1 MNRKYTINAHSLSK
15 RFGRQR
21 LFKDINFTVE
31 TGSSLAVTG
40 PNGSGKSTL
49 VQILAGLQSP
59 TKGRVE
65 IIHNDK
71 ALEKY
76 HLNAHYGFISPLINP
91 YDELTGIENIHFAV
105 KGAPDE
111 EKIKSLLE
119 SFKLYEQRNK
129 SVRYYSS
136 GMKQR
141 LKFIISVINDPP
153 LLFLDEP
160 GTNLDREGKEILA
173 SYIKSVQ
180 DEKLIV
186 MATNEKEEVA
196 LCGGEVRIA

>member
-1 MNRKYTINAHSLSK
+1 MNKKYIIKANSLSK

-21 LFKDINFTVE
+21 LFKEINFRVE
-31 TGSSLAVTG
+31 TGGSLAVTG

-49 VQILAGLQSP
+49 VQILAGLQAP
-59 TKGRVE
+59 TKGKVEFRQNDRV
-65 IIHNDK
+65 
-71 ALEKY
+71 LEKY
-76 HLNAHYGFISPLINP
+76 SLNAHYGFISPLINP
-91 YDELTGIENIHFAV
+91 YDELTGIENIRFSL

-119 SFKLYEQRNK
+119 DFKLFEQRNRI
-129 SVRYYSS
+129 VRHYSS

-153 LLFLDEP
+153 VLFLDEP
-160 GTNLDREGKEILA
+160 GTNLDREGKETIY
-173 SYIKSVQ
+173 SYIKNIRK
-180 DEKLIV
+180 DKLIV
-186 MATNEKEEVA
+186 MATNEKEEVR

>member
-1 MNRKYTINAHSLSK
+1 MNQKYTIKAESVSK

-21 LFKDINFTVE
+21 LFKDINFQVE

-59 TKGRVE
+59 TKGAVE
-65 IIHNDK
+65 FVHNDRV
-71 ALEKY
+71 LEKY
-76 HLNAHYGFISPLINP
+76 HLNSHCGFISPLINP
-91 YDELTGIENIHFAV
+91 YDELTGIENIHFSV
-105 KGAPDE
+105 KGVPDE

-119 SFKLYEQRNK
+119 SFKLSEQRNK
-129 SVRYYSS
+129 SVRFYSS

-153 LLFLDEP
+153 VLFLDEP
-160 GTNLDREGKEILA
+160 GTNLDREGKDVIY
-173 SYIKSVQ
+173 SYIKSVKK
-180 DEKLIV
+180 EKLIV
-186 MATNEKEEVA
+186 IATNEKEEVT
-196 LCGGEVRIA
+196 LCSGEVRIA

>member
-1 MNRKYTINAHSLSK
+1 MKKKYIIKAESLSK

-21 LFKDINFTVE
+21 LFKDINFQVM

-49 VQILAGLQSP
+49 VRILAGLQAP
-59 TKGRVE
+59 TKGKAE
-65 IIHNDK
+65 FICNDK
-71 ALEKY
+71 VLEKY

-105 KGAPDE
+105 RGVPGE

-119 SFKLYEQRNK
+119 DFKLYEQRNK
-129 SVRYYSS
+129 SVRFYSS

-153 LLFLDEP
+153 VLFLDEP
-160 GTNLDREGKEILA
+160 GTNLDREGKKVLY
-173 SYIKSVQ
+173 SYLKGIMK
-180 DEKLIV
+180 EKLIII
-186 MATNEKEEVA
+186 ATNEKEEVK
-196 LCGGEVRIA
+196 LCGREVRIA